1 MTRADGDRVRTIL
14 RLLLGGVLVL
24 AGIGHLT
31 ELREAF
37 RAQVPE
43 WFPIDENL
51 VVVVSGII
59 EIALGTALL
68 AGGRRVLI
76 GTAVAVFFVVIFPGN
91 IAQWLESTDAFG
103 LDSDLERFIRLL
115 FQPVLIAWALVSTG
129 AWRAW
134 RAGTWPNDPA

>member
-1 MTRADGDRVRTIL
+1 MSRADGGRLRTIL

-31 ELREAF
+31 LLRETF

-43 WFPIDENL
+43 WLPVDENL

-59 EIALGTALL
+59 EIALGVALL
-68 AGGRRVLI
+68 IGARQVLV
-76 GTAVAVFFVVIFPGN
+76 GTFAAAFFLVIFPGN
-91 IAQWLESTDAFG
+91 IAQWLESKDAFG

-134 RAGTWPNDPA
+134 RTGTWPNDPA